1 MDENNHTPVT
11 APEPITPTPVE
22 NPVPQSSHTQPRH
35 PYRNSAIM
43 YLVVIL
49 LLFGVFRLG
58 YGAGQSGYAFDSK
71 EFKIVNRTGET
82 INVDYG
88 LLWEAL
94 DVVGRKYID
103 RDQIDQQQVLYGA
116 ISGAVRAA
124 GDEYTEF
131 FDPETLAQFKSDL
144 QGSFSGVGMEVG
156 KREGNIVVVAPL
168 DDSPAAR
175 AGLRPGDVILKVN
188 DESILDWNVDEA
200 VNKIRGPAGSQVR
213 LTLYREGDDGPF
225 EVTITRETIEIRS
238 VKVTYQEREGRTVAV
253 IKISR
258 FGDDTKRLL
267 DIAIAEVRT
276 RGVAGLV
283 IDLRNNPGGYLE
295 TSVEVA
301 SEWLPSGTLV
311 VQEARSDQDVINFTS
326 TGANRLGNYKTTVL
340 INGGSASASEILAG
354 ALKDNGKATL
364 IGNKSFGKGSV
375 QELISLSNNTAVK
388 VTIAKWIT
396 PSGQNLNQ
404 GGLNPDIEIDL
415 TAEDYENQRD
425 PQLDRAVQEVLN

>member
-1 MDENNHTPVT
+1 MEENNQTPVT
-11 APEPITPTPVE
+11 APEPITPIPVE
-22 NPVPQSSHTQPRH
+22 NSVPQSSHTQPRH

-58 YGAGQSGYAFDSK
+58 YSAGQSGYVFDGK

-82 INVDYG
+82 VSVDYS
-88 LLWEAL
+88 LLWEAI

-144 QGSFSGVGMEVG
+144 QGTFSGVGMEVG
-156 KREGNIVVVAPL
+156 KRDGNIVVVAPL

-175 AGLRPGDVILKVN
+175 AGLQPGDVILKVD
-188 DESILDWNVDEA
+188 DETIVDWNVDEA
-200 VNKIRGPAGSQVR
+200 VSKIRGAAGTQVR
-213 LTLYREGDDGPF
+213 LTLYRDGQDGPF
-225 EVTITRETIEIRS
+225 EVEITRETIEIRS
-238 VKVTYQEREGRTVAV
+238 VKITYQERDGRTVAV
-253 IKISR
+253 MKISR

-267 DIAIAEVRT
+267 DIAIAEVRN
-276 RGVAGLV
+276 RNVAGLV
-283 IDLRNNPGGYLE
+283 VDLRNNPGGYLE

-301 SEWLPSGTLV
+301 SEWLPAGTLV

-326 TGANRLGNYKTTVL
+326 TGTNRLGNFKTVVL

-354 ALKDNGKATL
+354 ALRDHNKALIVGK
-364 IGNKSFGKGSV
+364 KSFGKGSV
-375 QELISLSNNTAVK
+375 QELISLSGDTAVK

-396 PSGQNLNQ
+396 PSGKNLNQ
-404 GGLNPDIEIDL
+404 GGLDPDIEVEL
-415 TAEDYENQRD
+415 TTDDYNNQRD
-425 PQLDRAVQEVLN
+425 PQLDRAVAEVVK

>member
-1 MDENNHTPVT
+1 MEENNQTPVT
-11 APEPITPTPVE
+11 APEPITPILVE
-22 NPVPQSSHTQPRH
+22 NSVPQSSHTQPRH

-58 YGAGQSGYAFDSK
+58 YSAGQSGYVFDSK

-82 INVDYG
+82 VSVDYS
-88 LLWEAL
+88 LLWEAI

-144 QGSFSGVGMEVG
+144 QGTFSGVGMEVG
-156 KREGNIVVVAPL
+156 KRDGNIVVVAPL

-175 AGLRPGDVILKVN
+175 AGLQPGDVILKVD
-188 DESILDWNVDEA
+188 DETIVDWNVDEA
-200 VNKIRGPAGSQVR
+200 VSKIRGAAGTQVR
-213 LTLYREGDDGPF
+213 LTLYRDGQDGPF
-225 EVTITRETIEIRS
+225 EVEITRETIEIRS
-238 VKVTYQEREGRTVAV
+238 VKVTYQERDGRTVAV
-253 IKISR
+253 MKISR

-267 DIAIAEVRT
+267 DIAIAEVRN
-276 RGVAGLV
+276 RNVAGLV
-283 IDLRNNPGGYLE
+283 VDLRNNPGGYLE

-301 SEWLPSGTLV
+301 SEWLPAGTLV

-326 TGANRLGNYKTTVL
+326 TGTNRLGNFKTVVL

-354 ALKDNGKATL
+354 ALRDHNKALIVGK
-364 IGNKSFGKGSV
+364 KSFGKGSV
-375 QELISLSNNTAVK
+375 QELISLSGDTAVK

-396 PSGQNLNQ
+396 PSGKNLNQ
-404 GGLNPDIEIDL
+404 GGLDPDIEVEL
-415 TAEDYENQRD
+415 TTDDYNNQRD
-425 PQLDRAVQEVLN
+425 PQLDRAVAEVVK

>member
-1 MDENNHTPVT
+1 MEENNQTPVT
-11 APEPITPTPVE
+11 APEPITPIPVE
-22 NPVPQSSHTQPRH
+22 NSVPQSSHTQPRH

-58 YGAGQSGYAFDSK
+58 YSAGQSGYVFDGK

-82 INVDYG
+82 VSVDYS
-88 LLWEAL
+88 LLWEAI

-144 QGSFSGVGMEVG
+144 QGTFSGVGMEVG
-156 KREGNIVVVAPL
+156 KRDGNIVVVAPL

-175 AGLRPGDVILKVN
+175 AGLQPGDVILKVD
-188 DESILDWNVDEA
+188 DETIVDWNVDEA
-200 VNKIRGPAGSQVR
+200 VSKIRGAAGTQVR
-213 LTLYREGDDGPF
+213 LTLYRDGQDGPF
-225 EVTITRETIEIRS
+225 EVEITRETIEIRS
-238 VKVTYQEREGRTVAV
+238 VKVTYQERDGRTVAV
-253 IKISR
+253 MKISR

-267 DIAIAEVRT
+267 DIAIAEVRN
-276 RGVAGLV
+276 RNVAGLV
-283 IDLRNNPGGYLE
+283 VDLRNNPGGYLE

-301 SEWLPSGTLV
+301 SEWLPAGTLV

-326 TGANRLGNYKTTVL
+326 TGTNRLGNFKTVVL

-354 ALKDNGKATL
+354 ALRDHNKALIVGK
-364 IGNKSFGKGSV
+364 KSFGKGSV
-375 QELISLSNNTAVK
+375 QELISLSGDTAVK

-396 PSGQNLNQ
+396 PSGKNLNQ
-404 GGLNPDIEIDL
+404 GGLDPDIEVEL
-415 TAEDYENQRD
+415 TTDDYNNQRD
-425 PQLDRAVQEVLN
+425 PQLDRAVAEVVK